1 MRTRRTEI
9 ACALALILGVVATC
23 GSAAGPVALASAT
36 TWNRDNDYLHFPPWR
51 PEFRECQTYRELELN
66 GRYRWRAYT
75 VHWAHRNDPN
85 WDQRFPRLR
94 GRYRWFACR
103 YHVAGKGYRIES
115 DITNLATGGRIFLKH
130 AWYGGRYGDGRYEWG
145 SSLDRVG
152 RFRG

>member
-1 MRTRRTEI
+1 MTHDPGIAAQERARNRLGMRTRRTEI
-9 ACALALILGVVATC
+9 ACALVLWTRE
-23 GSAAGPVALASAT
+23 S
-36 TWNRDNDYLHFPPWR
+36 DHLHFPPWR
-51 PEFRECQTYRELELN
+51 PGFRECHPYRERKLN

-75 VHWAHRNDPN
+75 VHWAHRNDPS
-85 WDQRFPRLR
+85 WHQRFPRLR

-115 DITNLATGGRIFLKH
+115 DFTNLATGGRIWLEH

>member
-1 MRTRRTEI
+1 MRTRRTRI
-9 ACALALILGVVATC
+9 ACALALILGVVAAC
-23 GSAAGPVALASAT
+23 GLAAGPVAPASAT

-51 PEFRECQTYRELELN
+51 PEFRECQRYRELKLN
-66 GRYRWRAYT
+66 
-75 VHWAHRNDPN
+75 
-85 WDQRFPRLR
+85 

-115 DITNLATGGRIFLKH
+115 DITNLATGGRIFLEH